1 MLSLVIT
8 MCLTGTPVCQDVV
21 KPALE
26 PDMGVIECITQASIG
41 IDKLME
47 GYPGWQARAWTCTTE
62 PKARH
67 AA

>member
-8 MCLTGTPVCQDVV
+8 MCLAGTRVCQDVV

-26 PDMGVIECITQASIG
+26 DMTVIECITQASIG
-41 IDKLME
+41 IDKVME
-47 GYPGWQARAWTCTTE
+47 GYPGWQAQAWTCTTE
-62 PKARH
+62 PVARH